1 MNWENQKL
9 SETMI
14 GHKHTTGVKNY
25 ATIGQTQQGMT
36 ASRRLEFLHVIE
48 LPTPFLSE
56 NDIAVNMMV
65 NVRMLASLPNQS
77 YVTAIDINIIKELFM
92 SMDPRDPS
100 ETQAILDDDDI
111 MSALERADRQYK
123 EGRAKSLHNLIEDL
137 GFEVDALRD

>member
-1 MNWENQKL
+1 
-9 SETMI
+9 MI

-77 YVTAIDINIIKELFM
+77 YVTAIDINIIKERFM

-123 EGRAKSLHNLIEDL
+123 EGRAKSLHNLIKDL

>member
-1 MNWENQKL
+1 
-9 SETMI
+9 MI

-25 ATIGQTQQGMT
+25 DTIGQTQQGMT

-77 YVTAIDINIIKELFM
+77 YVTAIDINIIKERFM

-123 EGRAKSLHNLIEDL
+123 EGRAKSLHNLIKDL

>member
-1 MNWENQKL
+1 
-9 SETMI
+9 MI

-77 YVTAIDINIIKELFM
+77 YVTAIDINIIKERFM

-123 EGRAKSLHNLIEDL
+123 EGRAKSLHNLIKEL

>member
-1 MNWENQKL
+1 
-9 SETMI
+9 MI

-48 LPTPFLSE
+48 SPTPFLSE

-77 YVTAIDINIIKELFM
+77 YVTAIDINIIKERFM

-123 EGRAKSLHNLIEDL
+123 EGRAKSLHNLIKDL

>member
-1 MNWENQKL
+1 
-9 SETMI
+9 MI